1 MKPIFNTD
9 LFKNYDQTLDYKK
22 YVEIMDNCE
31 VFNSLVD
38 KIMSNYEIKIHSFTI
53 KRILSFYLFPQ
64 NYNNLKHGSLYANGI
79 QKHSLMYLANK
90 GIIKAVSKDYDTYYV
105 FSKEIEALIKR
116 EVNLSVIL
124 D

>member
-9 LFKNYDQTLDYKK
+9 LFKDYDQTLNYKK

-53 KRILSFYLFPQ
+53 KRILSFYLYPQ
-64 NYNNLKHGSLYANGI
+64 NYNNLKIGSLYSNGVQI
-79 QKHSLMYLANK
+79 HSLGYLQNK
-90 GIIKAVSKDYDTYYV
+90 GVLKVISKDYDTYYV